1 MQTLICIE
9 CPEPVVIQSLQTSVC
24 SKCHEIKDVSKFKR
38 GTCRSRINKSC
49 NECAS
54 IVMNLCS
61 HCHIKRHINDFFDDG
76 KEYKTCI
83 HCRQTPKQLCI
94 HGRQRQV
101 CKDCG
106 GSQICEHN
114 RQRHN
119 CKDCGGS
126 QICEHNRRRQFCK
139 ECGGSQICEHN
150 RKKSSCKECGG
161 SQICE
166 HNRIKYVCRDCNG
179 VSICIHNRYKPMCK
193 ECKGSQICEHNRVK
207 QICKDCDGAS
217 ICEHNKKRN
226 ECKDCDGAS
235 ICEHGVIRRVCVR
248 CDGVGLCEHK
258 RQRYHCKDCGGNGI
272 CEHKKSKFTCL
283 ICNPEKACKYCNS
296 AYVHIQSRYHP
307 FCFMCYCVLHPDE
320 KIPRRFHI
328 KETYLR
334 EEIQK
339 KFSDL
344 NIIFNRKID
353 NGCSN
358 RRPDIFIECFTHTII
373 IECDENQ
380 HSGYSC
386 ENKRI
391 MEIFQD
397 LGNRP
402 LVLIRFNP
410 DAYIEESK
418 KIPSPFKYTKSGL
431 LSLNKPEWKWR
442 IKELN
447 RAIFNNLSIIPTK
460 EITIIHLFYS
470 D

>member
-1 MQTLICIE
+1 M
-9 CPEPVVIQSLQTSVC
+9 
-24 SKCHEIKDVSKFKR
+24 F
-38 GTCRSRINKSC
+38 
-49 NECAS
+49 
-54 IVMNLCS
+54 
-61 HCHIKRHINDFFDDG
+61 
-76 KEYKTCI
+76 
-83 HCRQTPKQLCI
+83 
-94 HGRQRQV
+94 
-101 CKDCG
+101 
-106 GSQICEHN
+106 
-114 RQRHN
+114 
-119 CKDCGGS
+119 
-126 QICEHNRRRQFCK
+126 
-139 ECGGSQICEHN
+139 
-150 RKKSSCKECGG
+150 
-161 SQICE
+161 
-166 HNRIKYVCRDCNG
+166 
-179 VSICIHNRYKPMCK
+179 K

-217 ICEHNKKRN
+217 ICEHNKIRHQ
-226 ECKDCDGAS
+226 CKDCDGAS

-258 RQRYHCKDCGGNGI
+258 RQRYHCKDCDGAGI
-272 CEHKKSKFTCL
+272 CEHKRQRYHCKDCGGAGICEHGHSRYYCKDCGGAGICEHGHSRYHCIDCGGAGICKNKKSKFTCL

-296 AYVHIQSRYHP
+296 VYVHIQSRYHP

-339 KFSDL
+339 EFSDL
-344 NIIFNRKID
+344 NIIFDRKID

-391 MEIFQD
+391 MEIFED

-418 KIPSPFKYTKSGL
+418 KIPSPFKYTNSGL

-470 D
+470 N